1 MGKDRNM
8 TMIFQQI
15 KHWSSDFKLNKQQLV
30 FDQIAGISFS
40 QCLQNT
46 RGDKEAMS
54 TWSLVF
60 NPTFSKNVYFVVFW
74 KFVLLLL
81 NNLQLTTSKQT
92 IPTTSTKNVGS
103 TIQHA
108 SHRLY
113 WKYNLSP
120 KSSFDSFLIKLLI
133 FFDKTTLK
141 LG

>member
-54 TWSLVF
+54 T
-60 NPTFSKNVYFVVFW
+60 
-74 KFVLLLL
+74 
-81 NNLQLTTSKQT
+81 
-92 IPTTSTKNVGS
+92 
-103 TIQHA
+103 
-108 SHRLY
+108 
-113 WKYNLSP
+113 
-120 KSSFDSFLIKLLI
+120 
-133 FFDKTTLK
+133 
-141 LG
+141 